1 MSVRYHTGCMS
12 TPYLVGLYA
21 LIQHDGKFLLVRQAA
36 SSLPG
41 GNYSLPGSLLLGDLG
56 DKVAELHLRRVIL
69 SQLGISVGEFRL
81 AGSHALR
88 LTDGGTQLNLIFG
101 AEYNSGVP
109 NPQPGVILSAEWLPL
124 AELRKRGDG
133 PQWLMSAVNTY
144 EQNQSRAAE
153 SGRNLLGRGRGR

>member
-1 MSVRYHTGCMS
+1 MS

-21 LIQHDGKFLLVRQAA
+21 LIQHNGKYLLVRQRA

-41 GNYSLPGSLLLGDLG
+41 GNYSLPGALLLGDLG

-69 SQLGISVGEFRL
+69 SQLGLSMGELRL

-109 NPQPGVILSAEWLPL
+109 NPQTGVILSADWITSS
-124 AELRKRGDG
+124 ELRKRGDA
-133 PQWLMSAVNTY
+133 PHWLMSTIDTY
-144 EQNQSRAAE
+144 ETNRGAE
-153 SGRNLLGRGRGR
+153 KVSGR

>member
-1 MSVRYHTGCMS
+1 MS

-21 LIQHDGKFLLVRQAA
+21 LIDHNSKYLLVRQRS

-41 GNYSLPGSLLLGDLG
+41 GHYSLPGSVLLGDLG
-56 DKVAELHLRRVIL
+56 DKVAELHLRRTVL
-69 SQLGISVGEFRL
+69 AQLGISMGELKL

-109 NPQPGVILSAEWLPL
+109 NPQSGVILNAEWV
-124 AELRKRGDG
+124 ASSELRRRDDA
-133 PQWLMSAVNTY
+133 PAWLLSAIDTY
-144 EQNQSRAAE
+144 EKNRATE
-153 SGRNLLGRGRGR
+153 VGGKR